1 MKRALLVEDSKTSLV
16 VAMRVLMAEGFS
28 IVAQRGAAGAR
39 GLLDGKAFDVA
50 IIDANIP
57 EAEGVPTRGTIGIEL
72 ARDIRI
78 KWPKCRVIVWS
89 ADPSVESFALKIGAT
104 FVLKGDKSAL
114 VAAIGGSPFADP
126 DELWNTI
133 PAREY
138 PEPRLF
144 DPNPDS
150 ERGS

>member
-16 VAMRVLMAEGFS
+16 VAMRVLMAEDFS

-39 GLLDGKAFDVA
+39 GLLDGKAFNVA

-72 ARDIRI
+72 ARDVRRT
-78 KWPKCRVIVWS
+78 WPACRVIVWS
-89 ADPSVESFALKIGAT
+89 ADPSVEQFALKIGAL
-104 FVLKGDKSAL
+104 FVLKGNKATL
-114 VAAIGGSPFADP
+114 VTAVGKASFADP
-126 DELWNTI
+126 NELLNTI

-138 PEPRLF
+138 PETRRF

-150 ERGS
+150 ERQS